1 LGISRSG
8 FYYHGK
14 KLSAFNLRLMKLIDE
29 QYMRTP
35 FYGVDKMTA
44 WLNRQG
50 HNVNKKRIRRLM
62 RIIGIEAI
70 YPKRRLSL
78 SAQGNK
84 KYPYLL
90 RDIKIEKP
98 EQVWCAD
105 ITYIRLSHG
114 FLYLVAIMD
123 WYSRYILS
131 WEISNTL
138 DANFCLEA
146 LEKALKL
153 SQPDILNTDQG
164 VQFTCADF
172 TEMVIASGAAISMD
186 GRGKAFDNIFIE
198 RLWRTLK
205 YEEVYLN
212 NYEAMQEAKINIGAY
227 FHFYNTQRLHQSL
240 NYKTPAEVY
249 FERNE
254 LKNIKIYR
262 QANENIHL
270 NYANILS

>member
-1 LGISRSG
+1 
-8 FYYHGK
+8 
-14 KLSAFNLRLMKLIDE
+14 
-29 QYMRTP
+29 
-35 FYGVDKMTA
+35 
-44 WLNRQG
+44 
-50 HNVNKKRIRRLM
+50 
-62 RIIGIEAI
+62 
-70 YPKRRLSL
+70 
-78 SAQGNK
+78 
-84 KYPYLL
+84 
-90 RDIKIEKP
+90 
-98 EQVWCAD
+98 
-105 ITYIRLSHG
+105 
-114 FLYLVAIMD
+114 MD
-123 WYSRYILS
+123 WYSLYILS

-138 DANFCLEA
+138 DTNFCLEA

-172 TEMVIASGAAISMD
+172 TEMVIASGGAISMD

-227 FHFYNTQRLHQSL
+227 FHYYNTQRLYQSL

-262 QANENIHL
+262 QANENIPL